1 MALDATALDQIVAV
15 GRASTRDRDKRAIEW
30 ARELQVSLHKAPEDL
45 TVQVK
50 LTPDG
55 CWHKKAIGGKHTA
68 CGRPL
73 GGFASRDE
81 TYAGELCESCFTTF
95 ELIELS
101 RLANDDD
108 LQPADMTSIYD
119 EEGTYPWRK
128 R

>member
-1 MALDATALDQIVAV
+1 MMIFDHGEAV
-15 GRASTRDRDKRAIEW
+15 RRLFDRDRDEVRIETPHE
-30 ARELQVSLHKAPEDL
+30 AGGDACTIKQYDRENLD
-45 TVQVK
+45 VQVRLAPK
-50 LTPDG
+50 GL
-55 CWHKKAIGGKHTA
+55 WHKKAIGGKHTA